1 MSSDGT
7 VRDIVWAKPNTYL
20 TAHQKLMREKHM
32 EINRDFI
39 KAWIVVEMDSK
50 AETSPFEG

>member
-20 TAHQKLMREKHM
+20 TAHQKLMREKRM

-50 AETSPFEG
+50 AETSPFDG